1 MLSILY
7 AFYFRRD
14 RKCREQDLLWFSLQF
29 ATVQL
34 IPEEYQFTR
43 EKRTRYVFVCVCL
56 SIHNNTLQVFC
67 FYQLFHSMRQNRQI
81 LCIFYLWSIKEAF
94 AKSAVIK
101 LFLYFPFFRI
111 ICSSSSCLW
120 AFFTWIKQYYMYF
133 QIVGFLCMRVCS
145 AMVIAPTKV
154 TFINKY
160 SRCIVYFPWYI

>member
-1 MLSILY
+1 MPWTRFVVVFTSICHSPINSRRVSIHERKTNDMFSCVFAWAFTTIHCKSFVFTNYSILCARIY
-7 AFYFRRD
+7 
-14 RKCREQDLLWFSLQF
+14 KQ
-29 ATVQL
+29 
-34 IPEEYQFTR
+34 
-43 EKRTRYVFVCVCL
+43 
-56 SIHNNTLQVFC
+56 
-67 FYQLFHSMRQNRQI
+67 

-111 ICSSSSCLW
+111 ICSSWSCLW

-145 AMVIAPTKV
+145 AMVTAPTKV